1 MTTVQGNY
9 DVIIVG
15 AGPAGATAALYC
27 QRHGLTTL
35 LLDKSRFPRDKICG
49 DAISGKSLR
58 VLRDLDLERK
68 LRLEP
73 QVEAHGVLFSAP
85 NGKIARIPFTPP
97 AAKRQSMGYV
107 CRRLVFDQVLFSAA
121 KNAATDCLEEFVV
134 DRLVQDGDC
143 VRGLTGHFVHDH
155 TPRTFHAKAVLGADG
170 FDSIVARQTG
180 LYAHDPAHWCVATR
194 GYYRGITDMSDY
206 IEIHFVDAVSPGYF
220 WIFPLEN
227 GWANVGIG
235 MLHAELKKQRLNLKR
250 AHIAATQVEPFK
262 TRFAHADL
270 AGNIVG
276 WNLPLGSK
284 QRTIHGNG
292 FMLLGDAAG
301 LIDPFSGEGIGNAM
315 VSGEIAAKV
324 LARACAQND
333 LSAASLSEYA
343 ELLWKE
349 IGNELKTSHLLQR
362 IGQVKPLLN
371 FVVGKA
377 AKSMEVANW
386 ISSMMANET
395 PRAELAS
402 PLTYLRLLFA

>member
-1 MTTVQGNY
+1 
-9 DVIIVG
+9 VIIAG
-15 AGPAGATAALYC
+15 GGPAGATATLYC
-27 QRHGLTTL
+27 RRHGLKTL
-35 LLDKSRFPRDKICG
+35 LLDKSRFPRDKVCG

-68 LRLEP
+68 LRLAP

-85 NGKIARIPFTPP
+85 NGKVARIPFTPP
-97 AAKRQSMGYV
+97 RAKRQSMGYV
-107 CRRLVFDQVLFSAA
+107 CRRVVFDHVLFSAA
-121 KNAATDCLEEFVV
+121 KEASTDCFEEFVV
-134 DRLVQDGDC
+134 DRLVKDGEQ
-143 VRGLTGHFVHDH
+143 VQGVEGHFIHDK
-155 TPRTFHAKAVLGADG
+155 TPRAFHAKVVLGADG
-170 FDSIVARQTG
+170 FDSVVARQTG
-180 LYAHDPAHWCVATR
+180 LYAHDSEHWCVATR
-194 GYYRGITDMSDY
+194 AYYRGLADLSDY
-206 IEIHFVDAVSPGYF
+206 IEIHFIDAVSPGYF

-235 MLHAELKKQRLNLKR
+235 MLHSALKKHRINLKQ
-250 AHIAATQVEPFK
+250 AHLTATQVEPFK
-262 TRFAHADL
+262 TRFARAEL

-284 QRTIHGNG
+284 QRTIHGDG

-315 VSGEIAAKV
+315 VSGEIAARV
-324 LARACAQND
+324 LARACARNEV
-333 LSAASLSEYA
+333 SAASLSEYA

-349 IGNELKTSHLLQR
+349 LGNELKTSRLLQR

-377 AKSMEVANW
+377 AKSMEVAHW

>member
-1 MTTVQGNY
+1 M
-9 DVIIVG
+9 
-15 AGPAGATAALYC
+15 
-27 QRHGLTTL
+27 
-35 LLDKSRFPRDKICG
+35 CG

-85 NGKIARIPFTPP
+85 NGKIARVPFTPP
-97 AAKRQSMGYV
+97 HAKRQSMGYV
-107 CRRLVFDQVLFSAA
+107 CRRVVFDHVLFTAA
-121 KNAATDCLEEFVV
+121 KNAASDCFEEFVV
-134 DRLVQDGDC
+134 DQLVKDGEA
-143 VRGLTGHFVHDH
+143 VQGVVGHFMQEK
-155 TPRTFHAKAVLGADG
+155 TPRTFHAQVVLGADG

-180 LYAHDPAHWCVATR
+180 LYDHDAEHWCVATR
-194 GYYRGITDMSDY
+194 GYYRGVAEMSDY

-235 MLHAELKKQRLNLKR
+235 MLHSALKQHRLNLR
-250 AHIAATQVEPFK
+250 QAHIVATQVEPFK
-262 TRFAHADL
+262 TRFARAEL

-284 QRTIHGNG
+284 RRTIHGNG

-324 LARACAQND
+324 LAAACAEND
-333 LSAASLSEYA
+333 VSAARLREYT

-362 IGQVKPLLN
+362 LGQVKPLLN

-377 AKSMEVANW
+377 AKSVEVANW

>member
-1 MTTVQGNY
+1 M
-9 DVIIVG
+9 
-15 AGPAGATAALYC
+15 
-27 QRHGLTTL
+27 
-35 LLDKSRFPRDKICG
+35 
-49 DAISGKSLR
+49 
-58 VLRDLDLERK
+58 LRDLDLEWQ

-97 AAKRQSMGYV
+97 HAKRQSMGYV
-107 CRRLVFDQVLFSAA
+107 CRRVVFDNVLFSAA
-121 KNAATDCLEEFVV
+121 KEAATECLEEFAVET
-134 DRLVQDGDC
+134 LVKDGDA
-143 VRGLTGHFVHDH
+143 VRGVVGHRAGEK
-155 TPRTFHAKAVLGADG
+155 TPRTFHAHAVLGADG
-170 FDSIVARQTG
+170 FDSIVARQMG
-180 LYAHDPAHWCVATR
+180 LYEHDPKHWVVATR
-194 GYYRGITDMSDY
+194 GYYRGITEMTDY
-206 IEIHFVDAVSPGYF
+206 IEIHFVDAVTPGYF

-235 MLHAELKKQRLNLKR
+235 MLHAELKQRRINLR
-250 AHIAATQVEPFK
+250 QAHIAATQVEPFK
-262 TRFAHADL
+262 TRFAHAEL
-270 AGNIVG
+270 AGGIAG

-284 QRTIHGNG
+284 RRRIHGEG

-333 LSAASLSEYA
+333 WSAASLAEYA
-343 ELLWKE
+343 ELLWGE
-349 IGNELKTSHLLQR
+349 IGNELQTSYLLQR
-362 IGQVKPLLN
+362 LGQVKPLLN
-371 FVVGKA
+371 FIVGKA
-377 AKSMEVANW
+377 AKSFEVANW

>member
-1 MTTVQGNY
+1 MIQGNY
-9 DVIIVG
+9 DVIIIG
-15 AGPAGATAALYC
+15 GGPAGATAALYC
-27 QRHGLTTL
+27 RRYGLKTL
-35 LLDKSRFPRDKICG
+35 LVDKSRFPRDKVCG

-85 NGKIARIPFTPP
+85 NGKVARIPFTPP
-97 AAKRQSMGYV
+97 SAKRQSMGYV
-107 CRRLVFDQVLFSAA
+107 CRRTVFDRVLFSAA
-121 KNAATDCLEEFVV
+121 KNAATDCFEGFIV
-134 DRLVQDGDC
+134 DQLVREGEQ
-143 VRGLTGHFVHDH
+143 VRGITGHFTHDS
-155 TPRTFHAKAVLGADG
+155 TPRTFHAQVVLGADG
-170 FDSIVARQTG
+170 FVSLVARQTG
-180 LYAHDPAHWCVATR
+180 LYQHDSEHWCVATR
-194 GYYRGITDMSDY
+194 GYYRGIADMSDY

-235 MLHAELKKQRLNLKR
+235 MLHAALKKHRINLMQ
-250 AHIAATQVEPFK
+250 AHLTATQVEPFK
-262 TRFAHADL
+262 SRFARAEL

-284 QRTIHGNG
+284 RRTIHGNG

-315 VSGEIAAKV
+315 VSGEIAARV

-333 LSAASLSEYA
+333 VSAASLSEYA
-343 ELLWKE
+343 NLLWRE